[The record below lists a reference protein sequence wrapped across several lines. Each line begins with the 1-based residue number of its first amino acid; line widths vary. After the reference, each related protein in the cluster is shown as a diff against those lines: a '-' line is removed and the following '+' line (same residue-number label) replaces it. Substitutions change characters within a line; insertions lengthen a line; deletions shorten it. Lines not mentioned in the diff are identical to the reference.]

1 MKLLK
6 KYLLL
11 NYSQT
16 FFPIFLTLYTIT
28 SIIFL
33 VKIASLTSVI
43 QIDFVE
49 LLQLY
54 SFSVPVIL
62 YYTLP
67 LSIFV
72 SISLAFSKL
81 SSEYELIVIT
91 SFGLNPLRVI
101 RFIAP
106 TLLLSTLL
114 LFIVSVVLIPKAE
127 YLRDTFISEKKV
139 EAQFNIKAS
148 EYGQQFGEWLIYV
161 NKEKNGVYEDIVL
174 YKNDKKLDNFIV
186 AKSAT
191 MENKNL
197 SLSLKLKNGKAID
210 ISNKITQI
218 NFKDMVINNKIKP
231 PSNINNL
238 DDLLLYWSDIPINRS
253 KEAMFTYYILNSM
266 LPILLIFFIISIGY
280 FNPRYDKNR
289 TTVISL
295 GVSILYIILAKK
307 SSQILGLDAL
317 LYIPAI
323 WLILGYSYYYYK
335 IRSHY

>member
-323 WLILGYSYYYYK
+323 WVILGYSYYYYK